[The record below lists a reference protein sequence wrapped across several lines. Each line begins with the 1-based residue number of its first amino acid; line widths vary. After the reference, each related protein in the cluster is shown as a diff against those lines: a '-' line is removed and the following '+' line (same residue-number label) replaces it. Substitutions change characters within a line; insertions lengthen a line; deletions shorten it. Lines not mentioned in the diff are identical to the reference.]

1 MFYLTAIVVSLTET
15 SYISYEGTSHLSNE
29 SSGVATVCA
38 VIEEGQLD
46 GETVQVE
53 IRAEQGTAEANSK

>member
-15 SYISYEGTSHLSNE
+15 SYVSYEGTSYLSNE
-29 SSGVATVCA
+29 NGGLATVCA

-53 IRAEQGTAEANSK
+53 ISTERGTAEANSK